1 MSRRL
6 CLFVLAGDFILFKI
20 NLHVYPISKLEK
32 KNIICIFIPGVTA
45 IMADVAV
52 FEISELC
59 VVITLCGGPLKE

>member
-1 MSRRL
+1 MHLSFCVSRG
-6 CLFVLAGDFILFKI
+6 FQIIKI

-32 KNIICIFIPGVTA
+32 KNIICIFIPGVIA